1 MQRIYQPGEAAPAGT
16 YWSVKTFEMVQIGQ
30 EGGCLPAGN
39 SKFVRAPLALMLLI
53 APLTG
58 LAFVVFLP
66 FAVPAIALHALGT
79 RFLRRTGASRVPA
92 EDRAR
97 VRR

>member
-16 YWSVKTFEMVQIGQ
+16 YWNIKTFEMVQIGQ
-30 EGGCLPAGN
+30 EGDCLPAGN
-39 SKFVRAPLALMLLI
+39 SKFVRAPLALMLLV

-79 RFLRRTGASRVPA
+79 RFLRRAGASTVPD
-92 EDRAR
+92 EGRAR

>member
-1 MQRIYQPGEAAPAGT
+1 MQRIYQPGEAAPTGT
-16 YWSVKTFEMVQIGQ
+16 YWSIKSFEMVQIAQDGD
-30 EGGCLPAGN
+30 CLPAGN
-39 SKFVRAPLALMLLI
+39 GKFVRAPLALMLLI

-79 RFLRRTGASRVPA
+79 RLLRRAGAPRL
-92 EDRAR
+92 EREGRAR
-97 VRR
+97 LRR

>member
-1 MQRIYQPGEAAPAGT
+1 MQRMYQPGEAAPAGT
-16 YWSVKTFEMVQIGQ
+16 YWSTKTFEMVQIAQ
-30 EGGCLPAGN
+30 EGDCLPASDG
-39 SKFVRAPLALMLLI
+39 KFVRAPLALMLLV

-66 FAVPAIALHALGT
+66 FAVPAIAIHALGT
-79 RFLRRTGASRVPA
+79 RVLRRAGASAVEGERSV
-92 EDRAR
+92 R